1 MVGVAAEVVGAGTMV
16 ADEMAIGIEIGTGRE
31 TLDGPVANPV
41 QTPVER
47 GPTETMIDIAVAV
60 AATLQTAADRL
71 LPQCPCLPQET

>member
-1 MVGVAAEVVGAGTMV
+1 MAGVAAEAVGAGTMA
-16 ADEMAIGIEIGTGRE
+16 ADEVAIGIGIGKG

-47 GPTETMIDIAVAV
+47 GPTETMIDVAVAV
-60 AATLQTAADRL
+60 AATPQTAADRL

>member
-1 MVGVAAEVVGAGTMV
+1 MVGVAAEAVGAGTMA
-16 ADEMAIGIEIGTGRE
+16 ADEMAIGIWIGKG

-47 GPTETMIDIAVAV
+47 EPTETMIDIAVAV
-60 AATLQTAADRL
+60 AATPQTAADRP